1 MRGGIIFIKL
11 VTSEAL
17 ASPVSPFSLEKV
29 ICQLVMHLTLGY
41 AVNLILARESF
52 CRESKL
58 HCFFSQLTFLV
69 MNLSWFPSVVHLSSS
84 GGFCID
90 Y

>member
-17 ASPVSPFSLEKV
+17 ASLVSPFSLEKV
-29 ICQLVMHLTLGY
+29 ICQLVMHLTLEY
-41 AVNLILARESF
+41 AVNLILARGSF
-52 CRESKL
+52 YKGSDL

-69 MNLSWFPSVVHLSSS
+69 MNLDWFPSVVHLSSS